1 MKPLKAGT
9 AIPEESRETTLVGT
23 TLLGGRTVM
32 TPNMISTN
40 AYGSNLRKNQTMSA
54 DQLKFNLYGI
64 RNKLKKGITESP

>member
-1 MKPLKAGT
+1 
-9 AIPEESRETTLVGT
+9 
-23 TLLGGRTVM
+23 M